1 MIPKLQLVKCA
12 RQNSSR
18 HQGLGKIFTIEE
30 TNKQKMEEDKEEG
43 GGGEEIESTDILSI
57 DSVLYQNTR

>member
-30 TNKQKMEEDKEEG
+30 TNKQKMEEDEKEVKRRRKEE
-43 GGGEEIESTDILSI
+43 EEKKLSLQI
-57 DSVLYQNTR
+57 S